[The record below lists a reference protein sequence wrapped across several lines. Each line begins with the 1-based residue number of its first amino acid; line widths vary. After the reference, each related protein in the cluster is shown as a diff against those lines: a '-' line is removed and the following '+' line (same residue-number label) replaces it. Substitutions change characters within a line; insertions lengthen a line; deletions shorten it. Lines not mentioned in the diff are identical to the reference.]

1 MEHDGR
7 DLRRTK
13 LALVLAAALAWLPVV
28 HGAETYTFDAAQFE
42 KKPVELGGY
51 LELKYDHF
59 DLNKESTFYRLRYAT
74 PPQRANLD
82 RGTATL
88 KLTGKARAGDWLLT
102 ARTHSERA
110 HDQLDSTTTH
120 RFDEFVTSWK
130 PVDGFTLDAGKMVM
144 KWGKG
149 YAWNPVGF
157 VERPKDPT
165 DPELAREG
173 FTVLAADFVK
183 SFEGPFKTVA
193 FTPLVLPV
201 TSEMNHEYGA
211 QGHINVAAKLYL
223 LYRDTDI
230 DFYYLNRG
238 SRSPRFG
245 MDFSRNL
252 SSNLEIHGEW
262 ARIDEQNF
270 ALTDELGNTRQRT
283 EAVSSWLIGL
293 RHLSER
299 DTTTIVE
306 YYRNGTGFSEDEFRS
321 FLALADRALQAG
333 ARGALFQRAQSLVP
347 SYARQTPLRDYLYL
361 RVSQKEPLDI
371 LYFTPAVTAIVSVGD
386 GSYSISPELLYTGWR
401 NIELR
406 ARVGFLGGGRETDFG
421 ERQNKRRIEIY
432 ARLYF

>member
-1 MEHDGR
+1 MRLGTFDR
-7 DLRRTK
+7 FLP
-13 LALVLAAALAWLPVV
+13 AVLLAALAGLPAA
-28 HGAETYTFDAAQFE
+28 HGAETYTFDSAQFE

-59 DLNKESTFYRLRYAT
+59 DLNRDGVFYRLRYAT

-82 RGTATL
+82 RSTATL

-102 ARTHSERA
+102 ARTHSELAR
-110 HDQLDSTTTH
+110 DQLESGSTH
-120 RFDEFVTSWK
+120 RFDELVATWK
-130 PVDGFTLDAGKMVM
+130 PVDGFTLDAGKAVL

-173 FTVLAADFVK
+173 FTALTADFVR
-183 SFEGPFKTVA
+183 SFEGLLRTVA
-193 FTPLVLPV
+193 FTPVVLPV
-201 TSEMNHEYGA
+201 TSEVNSDYGA
-211 QGHINVAAKLYL
+211 SGHVNVAAKLYF

-238 SRSPRFG
+238 SRSPRIG

-262 ARIDEQNF
+262 ARIDEQSF
-270 ALTDELGNTRQRT
+270 ALTDELGNTRRRT
-283 EAVSSWLIGL
+283 EAVTSWLVGL

-299 DTTTIVE
+299 DTTTIIE
-306 YYRNGTGFSEDEFRS
+306 YYRNGTGFSENEFRS

-333 ARGALFQRAQSLVP
+333 AQGTLFQRAQSLVT
-347 SYARQTPLRDYLYL
+347 SYARQTPLRDYMYL
-361 RVSQKEPLDI
+361 RISQKEPFDI
-371 LYFTPAVTAIVSVGD
+371 LYFTPALTAIVSLGD
-386 GSYSISPELLYTGWR
+386 GSYSIAPELLYTGWR
-401 NIELR
+401 NVELR
-406 ARVGFLGGGRETDFG
+406 ARAGFLGGGREADFG
-421 ERQNKRRIEIY
+421 ERQNKRRVEVY
-432 ARLYF
+432 ARFYF